1 MRPVKKCTHANY
13 IIENVSKFRQKIMNK
28 ETRFLLEIHKTFF
41 TGKGYIVCLVI
52 FISVFFVIQISGKQY
67 SSLEKEHDRL
77 YEEYGGKEY
86 GQIISI
92 VQEKEKNEKT
102 REILKEVYKALTEK
116 GYNPINQIVGYILS
130 GDPTYITS
138 HNGARNLIRQVER
151 DELLEEMVKNYI
163 GLDK

>member
-1 MRPVKKCTHANY
+1 
-13 IIENVSKFRQKIMNK
+13 MNK

-92 VQEKEKNEKT
+92 VQEKEKNVEQALMYLNEVKDQEDKNT
-102 REILKEVYKALTEK
+102 KNYEMELSYAMENYEFQKQILQSYDEFVNKKYILK
-116 GYNPINQIVGYILS
+116 I
-130 GDPTYITS
+130 
-138 HNGARNLIRQVER
+138 
-151 DELLEEMVKNYI
+151 
-163 GLDK
+163 